1 MSSEVKICTFNV
13 RNDNLVKNLTEELI
27 EDCYSTILKKYKV
40 DILTTQ
46 EMIDSTLDVLKK
58 KFTTYYF
65 VGKGRYG
72 TGSFQKRINLLKKYN
87 EHASIITNF
96 KVLSQKTNSLP
107 WLPRNMKDFYNG
119 IFKYHSMT
127 PRVLTDIVIEIGAGK
142 RICILN
148 THLDCHMN
156 TVRKR
161 QLNYIIKYVKKLKIP
176 VILLGDFNSNLTNK
190 AFLNFIKELETLGLK
205 RVEYNHKTFRKS
217 KKDTPIDHIFL
228 SKELEVKEYGIIE
241 EKVLERYSDHF
252 PLYATII
259 IK

>member
-1 MSSEVKICTFNV
+1 
-13 RNDNLVKNLTEELI
+13 
-27 EDCYSTILKKYKV
+27 
-40 DILTTQ
+40 
-46 EMIDSTLDVLKK
+46 MIASTLDVLKK
-58 KFTTYYF
+58 KFPMYYF
-65 VGKGRYG
+65 IGKGRYG
-72 TGSFQKRINLLKKYN
+72 TGHFQKKINLLKKYN

-96 KVLSQKTNSLP
+96 KVLSQKTHSLP

-119 IFKYHSMT
+119 IFKYRSMT
-127 PRVLTDIVIEIGAGK
+127 PRVLTEAVIEIGTGK

-161 QLNYIIKYVKKLKIP
+161 QLNYIIRYVKKTKSPI
-176 VILLGDFNSNLTNK
+176 ILLGDFNSNLTNK
-190 AFLNFIKELETLGLK
+190 TFLSFIEELGALGLK
-205 RVEYNHKTFRKS
+205 RIEYNHKTFRKS

-228 SKELEVKEYGIIE
+228 SKNLEVKEYGIIE
-241 EKVLERYSDHF
+241 EKVLETYSDHF